1 MIFQMHLER
10 QRLRLL
16 EQSETGAHCSLLVQ
30 GHLFDTNLINQ
41 ILDLV
46 EGNKL
51 GFAVKECVVRPNKD
65 PRISARSSM
74 VLEVFGES
82 AADINGIISK
92 LRTLITLVPK
102 AEATIDDIS
111 DADEDHPPQLLEL
124 EKEIA
129 AATASH

>member
-1 MIFQMHLER
+1 MHAER
-10 QRLRLL
+10 QRLSRLQQQ
-16 EQSETGAHCSLLVQ
+16 ESGAHCSLLVQ

-51 GFAVKECVVRPNKD
+51 GFGVKECVVRPNKD

-74 VLEVFGES
+74 VLEIFGETVD
-82 AADINGIISK
+82 DITDIVSK
-92 LRTLITLVPK
+92 LRTLITLIPK

-111 DADEDHPPQLLEL
+111 GADDDHSPQLLEL
-124 EKEIA
+124 EKEIK
-129 AATASH
+129 ATSINL